1 MSTEPMAGASRVVF
15 VGPDKSPSL
24 LYGEC
29 SVPKIQHGQI
39 LAKIKLATICDS
51 DLTAVSANAV
61 PSVLG
66 HEAVAEVLEN
76 QRADCRL
83 VPGDRIIFSAFD
95 SCDACGRCRLGA
107 PQRCSKLTKYGHRN
121 LNQGSGF
128 TGCYATHIV
137 LEKGTTICKVPLHI
151 SDPVACVINCPVATM
166 VNAVTCVPPNFRKA
180 LVQGAGL
187 LGLFG
192 CVLLKERGF
201 LNIYV
206 TDVQEAR
213 LQHVSQFGGLA
224 FHLNGASQS
233 SIVSSDGPFGKI
245 HRNAPKDETLDVVI
259 EVSGGTSVL
268 SQGLRFLR
276 PGGLYIFVDTRQP
289 QLDLHLPIDIL
300 MKKMLTVQG
309 VHGYQPCHLEE
320 AVDFI
325 SRTANQYPYDSLFG
339 PEFSLSCFHEAVKI
353 AKEKKFHRVLVRPPQ

>member
-1 MSTEPMAGASRVVF
+1 MACRVVF

-29 SVPKIQHGQI
+29 SVPSIYSGQI

-76 QRADCRL
+76 QRSDCPL

-95 SCDACGRCRLGA
+95 ICGACGRCRLGI
-107 PQRCSKLTKYGHRN
+107 PQKCSKLLKYGHRN
-121 LNQGSGF
+121 LSQASGF
-128 TGCYATHIV
+128 TGCFASHIV

-166 VNAVTCVPPNFRKA
+166 VNAVSSIPQNCRKA

-201 LNIYV
+201 LNVYV
-206 TDVQEAR
+206 TDVNEAR
-213 LQHVSQFGGLA
+213 LQHVSKFGGLA
-224 FHLNGASQS
+224 FNLNGSSQTS
-233 SIVSSDGPFGKI
+233 RVSSDAPCGKI
-245 HRNAPKDETLDVVI
+245 HRNAPKEETMDVVI
-259 EVSGGTSVL
+259 EVSGGPGVL
-268 SQGLRFLR
+268 SQGLRYLR
-276 PGGLYIFVDTRQP
+276 PGGMYVFVDTRHS
-289 QLDLHLPIDIL
+289 QLDLQFPVDVL
-300 MKKMLTVQG
+300 MRKMFTMQG
-309 VHGYQPCHLEE
+309 VLGYQPCHLEE
-320 AVDFI
+320 AVDFV
-325 SRTANQYPYDSLFG
+325 SRTTSQYPYDSLFG
-339 PEFSLSCFHEAVKI
+339 PEFSLSSFHEAVGI
-353 AKEKKFHRVLVRPPQ
+353 AKEKKFHRVIVRPPQ